1 MIVQNDNPFIQG
13 LFELC
18 RSATSLATRK
28 ILRELAADIRKAQVA
43 ERSAIL
49 RPMAGVRVSHGN

>member
-28 ILRELAADIRKAQVA
+28 ILRELAADIRAACAA
-43 ERSAIL
+43 ERSEIL
-49 RPMAGVRVSHGN
+49 RPMAGARVASWN

>member
-18 RSATSLATRK
+18 RSAESPETRQ
-28 ILRELAADIRKAQVA
+28 ILRELVRDIRAAAAA
-43 ERSAIL
+43 ERSEIL
-49 RPMAGVRVSHGN
+49 RPMAGVRVASWN

>member
-1 MIVQNDNPFIQG
+1 MILPDDSPFILG
-13 LFELC
+13 LFALC
-18 RSATSLATRK
+18 RSAESDETRR

-49 RPMAGVRVSHGN
+49 RPMAGARVASWN